1 MAYRRKYQG
10 RKNTNVRRR
19 VNPDSERIPML
30 NLNRVST
37 FRYAIR
43 DIMTDHKIDEAVA
56 STVVASVIAKA
67 SRISIAAARE
77 YVLDQEK
84 LGSFPEHTTDDI
96 LDLLDRYS
104 KYR

>member
-1 MAYRRKYQG
+1 MAYRRKYKG
-10 RKNTNVRRR
+10 RKSSYVRKRP
-19 VNPDSERIPML
+19 NPDSERIPML

-43 DIMTDHKIDEAVA
+43 DIMTAHEIDEAIA
-56 STVVASVIAKA
+56 STVVASVIAKG

-77 YVLDQEK
+77 YVIDQENA
-84 LGSFPEHTTDDI
+84 GSYPANVTDDI